1 MTVAGRAGAPA
12 ALALLAL
19 LGACREPQRLAY
31 AHESAAR
38 GSVVLDGERIAGLV
52 HDHVRGLAVWPVF
65 GPAGIPVTRGFPFA
79 DVEGEPRDHPHHAG
93 LWFAHGKVNG
103 TDFWAGAGRIE
114 KVGVTQLSG
123 QHVAVAHR
131 WVAADG
137 RHVAADQ
144 RWLRFDQGRTEA
156 GSRWRSI
163 DSIVQLQA
171 AHGPLRIG
179 DTKEGTFAL
188 RLRPE
193 LCLEGEGATGSLR
206 NAAGDRDRAA
216 WGKRA
221 RWIAWEGTAEGAV
234 VTVAMFDHPGNHG
247 HPTHWHA
254 RGYGLSAANPF
265 GAHDFAG
272 MPAGTGDHVVDAGGM
287 LTFRHLVWMAEGQQA
302 DAALDALWQRW
313 ARQLDWHAD

>member
-1 MTVAGRAGAPA
+1 MARRAGARA

-19 LGACREPQRLAY
+19 LGACREPPRLVYDHASI
-31 AHESAAR
+31 ER
-38 GSVVLDGERIAGLV
+38 GAVLLDGERVAGLV
-52 HDHVRGLAVWPVF
+52 HDHARGLALWPVF
-65 GPAGIPVTRGFPFA
+65 GPAGIPVTRGFPLA
-79 DVEGEPRDHPHHAG
+79 EVAGEPKDHPHHVG
-93 LWFAHGKVNG
+93 LWFAHGAVNG
-103 TDFWAGAGRIE
+103 IDFWAGAGRIE
-114 KVGVTQLSG
+114 KVGVTQVSE
-123 QHVAVAHR
+123 QWVATAHR
-131 WVAADG
+131 WVAPDG
-137 RHVAADQ
+137 SHVAADM

-156 GSRWRSI
+156 GARWRTI
-163 DSIVQLQA
+163 DSIIELHA
-171 AHGPLRIG
+171 AHGALHIG

-193 LCLEGEGATGSLR
+193 LCLEGAAATGSLR

-247 HPTHWHA
+247 HPTYWHA

-272 MPAGTGDHVVDAGGM
+272 LPRGTGDHVVEAGGV
-287 LTFRHLVWMAEGQQA
+287 LAFRHLVWMAEGTRP
-302 DAALDALWQRW
+302 DAAVEAAWQRW
-313 ARQLDWHAD
+313 SGQADWRED